1 MAAQAARPPPRC
13 TALRRADRREACDGA
28 AQPSGPLVLVV
39 SLSKQ
44 TVTVYDD
51 GKQIAKSPI
60 SSGMSGHPTPTG
72 IFSILEK
79 NRYHYSNLYGG
90 APMPFMQRV
99 TNSGVAMHAG
109 DLPGYPASHG
119 CIRLPYSFAR
129 NLFGI
134 TEIGARVIISNEDL
148 TPAEFNSPHLIGP
161 LPPDNVVQN
170 DAATVQ
176 AAATGA
182 SNIIGVSPAAAGEGV
197 RTRGMAAAQRAAE
210 RNRLVTAIVE
220 AENAKAA
227 AEDQAKAATAAA
239 QEAKETIRKERNE
252 EGRLAE
258 LARKAAKAAD
268 SAASRF
274 TSLTAKMAKVD
285 VAQLDAAT
293 LEKQSAEEVAEEAKM
308 LDAADAAAAAKRAAE
323 AQTAKAK
330 QAVADA
336 GALEKA
342 RKVAVEDVKQAETVV
357 ASAKDALAAADALE
371 ARKDYPVSVFISG
384 KTGRLVA
391 KLGFVQVMDV
401 PVTISEPGRPLGTH
415 VLTATTFTDGGEG
428 AALAL
433 GNVEAVADRAVC
445 AAQEA
450 PARGRG
456 AGRGWRP
463 RCRPGGG
470 ARAHRYPE
478 RGRRPARRADEAGLL
493 VHHLR
498 LRAQPRDQ
506 RADGIR
512 RRAVAQP
519 IGYLGDAVLLIS
531 PMLSSRI
538 TSLTLGFRDDSL
550 HGLTRQTDLTL
561 GRRVH
566 GGDVIA
572 DRDAAAFQHLARDAA
587 TPFGMQHLAQTGVRL
602 VHACTRRRRICHLE
616 QDGADA
622 QRRPDGPRQAHT
634 LDQQVGA
641 PRCPIER
648 HGFAI
653 CSEVGECRLPVLAR

>member
-1 MAAQAARPPPRC
+1 MQTIAKSDLGAVVGSLRVSTLVAFLAGGLLVAATPERAEAQFYQWGSWGNPGPWQPKPRVRRRAAPRYIEPTDEKPA
-13 TALRRADRREACDGA
+13 TALPK
-28 AQPSGPLVLVV
+28 PSGPLVLVV

-134 TEIGARVIISNEDL
+134 TEIGARVVISNEDL

-371 ARKDYPVSVFISG
+371 ARKDYPISVFISG

-415 VLTATTFTDGGEG
+415 VLTATTFTDGEKALRWHSVTLKPSQTVQYARRKKRRHEDEVPVVAGG
-428 AALAL
+428 HDADPAAALERIDIPK
-433 GNVEAVADRAVC
+433 EAVDQLAELMKPGSSFIISDYGLSR
-445 AAQEA
+445 ETS
-450 PARGRG
+450 ARTEFVVEP
-456 AGRGWRP
+456 WRS
-463 RCRPGGG
+463 RSDTSET
-470 ARAHRYPE
+470 RY
-478 RGRRPARRADEAGLL
+478 
-493 VHHLR
+493 
-498 LRAQPRDQ
+498 
-506 RADGIR
+506 
-512 RRAVAQP
+512 
-519 IGYLGDAVLLIS
+519 Y
-531 PMLSSRI
+531 
-538 TSLTLGFRDDSL
+538 
-550 HGLTRQTDLTL
+550 
-561 GRRVH
+561 
-566 GGDVIA
+566 
-572 DRDAAAFQHLARDAA
+572 
-587 TPFGMQHLAQTGVRL
+587 
-602 VHACTRRRRICHLE
+602 
-616 QDGADA
+616 
-622 QRRPDGPRQAHT
+622 
-634 LDQQVGA
+634 
-641 PRCPIER
+641 
-648 HGFAI
+648 
-653 CSEVGECRLPVLAR
+653 